1 MPEIT
6 RSDTW
11 VKNEQ
16 NTLPA
21 VLLQYLHLKAPD
33 SARPTFEQVV
43 GFKKRTQPIK
53 EYALLHPAVVP
64 LPLGRRQLHGM
75 PTDRGG
81 SFSAE
86 QVIDEI

>member
-33 SARPTFEQVV
+33 SARSTFEQVV
-43 GFKKRTQPIK
+43 GFEKRTQPIK
-53 EYALLHPAVVP
+53 EYALLYPAVVP